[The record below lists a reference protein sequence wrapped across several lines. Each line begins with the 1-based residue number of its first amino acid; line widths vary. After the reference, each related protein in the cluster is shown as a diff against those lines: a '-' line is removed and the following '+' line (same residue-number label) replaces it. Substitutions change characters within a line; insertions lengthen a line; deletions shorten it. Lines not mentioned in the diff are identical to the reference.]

1 VPTAVDDY
9 PRRAVLAHASLSL
22 AQRLQRARTL
32 SAALGLARDKPLR
45 LVLIYSSN
53 PLTQRTYLAL
63 DAMWAPFGV
72 RIDARGLESRAYSL
86 ALNAGDFDLMDYGPF
101 SAVQSAT
108 SFIGRFRSDSFLN
121 YSGYVS
127 AEVDRLIE
135 LAERQVDPAARARHY
150 FEAERIVL
158 RDLPVIPMYSGV
170 THRLVA
176 RRVRGWLDQSG
187 LSLPSQYLS
196 VVPR

>member
-1 VPTAVDDY
+1 M
-9 PRRAVLAHASLSL
+9 
-22 AQRLQRARTL
+22 
-32 SAALGLARDKPLR
+32 GLARDKPLR

-135 LAERQVDPAARARHY
+135 LAERQVDPAARCTRA
-150 FEAERIVL
+150 
-158 RDLPVIPMYSGV
+158 LPIGSSRGV
-170 THRLVA
+170 CAAGSISQDCRYRRSTYRWCHA
-176 RRVRGWLDQSG
+176 RR
-187 LSLPSQYLS
+187 
-196 VVPR
+196 